1 MKPEKAVVAEI
12 VPVEVNAIELGTLK
26 ASSPAE
32 VIEKA
37 TQMATPLAKLIQ
49 DRKLYTDIRGK
60 RHVRCEGWTTLAAML
75 GVTPHE
81 VSVTEPQE
89 GVFVATVE
97 LRRMSD
103 GAPIGRASAEC
114 GAADEPMWADRP
126 RYARRSMALT
136 RATAKT
142 CRLTFSWIMVLAGY
156 DATPAEEMPGESGVE
171 QKNEDV
177 DLNVIPFGKQKGDLL
192 ADCST
197 EHLQSMLDWCLKKNA
212 FPAHAAVIN
221 KLLAKRAANVERE
234 PGDEN
239 GHSSTDD

>member
-1 MKPEKAVVAEI
+1 MKQESPALDI
-12 VPVEVNAIELGTLK
+12 VPVETNAIELGTLK
-26 ASSPAE
+26 ASSPGE
-32 VIEKA
+32 VIAEA
-37 TQMATPLAKLIQ
+37 TKMATPLAKLIE

-103 GAPIGRASAEC
+103 GAVIGRASAEC

-126 RYARRSMALT
+126 RYARRSMVLT

-142 CRLTFSWIMVLAGY
+142 CRMTFSWIMVLAGY
-156 DATPAEEMPGESGVE
+156 DATPAEEMPTESGVE
-171 QKNEDV
+171 HNIDPV
-177 DLNVIPFGKQKGDLL
+177 DLDLIPFGKQKGEPF
-192 ADCST
+192 ADAST
-197 EHLQSMLDWCLKKNA
+197 EHLKSMLDWCRNKDA
-212 FPAHAAVIN
+212 FPAHAAVMT
-221 KLLAKRAANVERE
+221 KLLAKRAANVKRE
-234 PGDEN
+234 PGEEHDD
-239 GHSSTDD
+239 STTD

>member
-1 MKPEKAVVAEI
+1 MKPETAVVAEI
-12 VPVEVNAIELGTLK
+12 VPVEANAIELGTLK

-37 TQMATPLAKLIQ
+37 TEMATPLAKLIQ

-103 GAPIGRASAEC
+103 GAAIGRASAEC
-114 GAADEPMWADRP
+114 GASDEPLWSDRP

-156 DATPAEEMPGESGVE
+156 DATPAEEIPSDDTPSNGAPKSAVPL
-171 QKNEDV
+171 DC
-177 DLNVIPFGKQKGDLL
+177 IPFGNQRGDPIVG
-192 ADCST
+192 CST
-197 EHLQSMLDWCLKKNA
+197 EHLESMRDWCQKHDA
-212 FPAHAAVIN
+212 FPGHAAVMTQ
-221 KLLAKRAANVERE
+221 LLAKRAAKVEPE
-234 PGDEN
+234 PEEEGHDGD
-239 GHSSTDD
+239 

>member
-1 MKPEKAVVAEI
+1 M
-12 VPVEVNAIELGTLK
+12 PVEVNAIELGTLK

-32 VIEKA
+32 VIAEA
-37 TQMATPLAKLIQ
+37 TKMATPLAKLIE

-81 VSVTEPQE
+81 VSVTEPQD

-103 GAPIGRASAEC
+103 GAAIGRASAEC
-114 GAADEPMWADRP
+114 GASDEPMWANRP

-156 DATPAEEMPGESGVE
+156 DATPAEEMGSSDDAPSDGVPL
-171 QKNEDV
+171 DC
-177 DLNVIPFGKQKGDLL
+177 IPFGNQMGDPL
-192 ADCST
+192 ADSST
-197 EHLQSMLDWCLKKNA
+197 EHLKSMLDWCRSKNA
-212 FPAHAAVIN
+212 FPGHAEVMTQ
-221 KLLAKRAANVERE
+221 LLAKRAANVERE
-234 PGDEN
+234 SGEEDGD
-239 GHSSTDD
+239 

>member
-32 VIEKA
+32 VIAEA
-37 TQMATPLAKLIQ
+37 TKMATPLAKLIE

-81 VSVTEPQE
+81 VSVTEPQD

-103 GAPIGRASAEC
+103 GAVIGRASAEC

-142 CRLTFSWIMVLAGY
+142 CRMTFSWIMVLAGY
-156 DATPAEEMPGESGVE
+156 DATPAEEMSTDEPSE
-171 QKNEDV
+171 V
-177 DLNVIPFGKQKGDLL
+177 DTDLIPFGKQKGDPL
-192 ADCST
+192 ADSST
-197 EHLQSMLDWCLKKNA
+197 EHLKSMLDWCRGKDA
-212 FPAHAAVIN
+212 FPAHAAVMT
-221 KLLAKRAANVERE
+221 KLLAKRAANVEPE
-234 PGDEN
+234 PGEDE
-239 GHSSTDD
+239 

>member
-1 MKPEKAVVAEI
+1 MEPEKAVVAEI

-37 TQMATPLAKLIQ
+37 TEMATPLAKLIQ
-49 DRKLYTDIRGK
+49 DRKLFTDIRGK

-81 VSVTEPQE
+81 VSVTEQQE

-103 GAPIGRASAEC
+103 GAAIGRASAEC
-114 GAADEPMWADRP
+114 GAADEPMWAGRP

-156 DATPAEEMPGESGVE
+156 DATPAEEMSTDEPSS
-171 QKNEDV
+171 V
-177 DLNVIPFGKQKGDLL
+177 DLDLIPFGKQKGDPL

-197 EHLQSMLDWCLKKNA
+197 EHLQSMLDWCRKKSA
-212 FPAHAAVIN
+212 FPAHAAVITQ
-221 KLLAKRAANVERE
+221 LLAERAANVERE
-234 PGDEN
+234 PGD
-239 GHSSTDD
+239 DDEGL